1 MGLIA
6 ELNGLQARHGYLRD
20 TDMKELAGRLRLPLY
35 RLQEVASFYPHFR
48 ATPPPRVEISLC
60 RDLCC
65 FLAGGE
71 RWNAKVKELLK
82 GQPDTEVRE
91 VSCLGRCEKAPAAL
105 VNGQAV
111 GGESAERIAE
121 LSRKPEPPASREP
134 APERRWRLDPYDTGS
149 EPFSVARGLGAG
161 RADEGMATL
170 KAAGLKG
177 MGGAGFSTGLKWE
190 IVRKEGAAPK
200 YVICNA
206 DESEPGTFKDR
217 VILEELPHLVIEGM
231 CIAATVVGA
240 RRGWIYLRHEYE
252 HVCLALERAMDRA
265 RSLGLLGRDFDV
277 EIFLSPGGYIMG
289 EETALLEALEE
300 KRGEPRNKP
309 PFPGTRGLWGK
320 PTLVNNVET
329 LAMIPVILKRGA
341 DWWKAQGV
349 RGHHGL
355 KVMAVSGHVAR
366 PGVYEIGLGTT
377 VAELI
382 EMAGGV
388 SGGRRLKAFTPG
400 GASSNFLPAEQVH
413 VEIDFASIQ
422 AAGSMLGSGALVVI
436 AEGTEMLSLAAN
448 VARFFRNESCGK
460 CVPCRVGTEKVVK
473 MLDDILAGNGN
484 GVLLEILPGLEE
496 TLALTSICGLGQV
509 ALNPLTSVLRHW
521 PEEVKRHL
529 ARSQKL

>member
-149 EPFSVARGLGAG
+149 EPFSVA
-161 RADEGMATL
+161 
-170 KAAGLKG
+170 
-177 MGGAGFSTGLKWE
+177 
-190 IVRKEGAAPK
+190 K